1 MQPNNV
7 CLEHNATFSVDPP
20 GPWVYQEEKHL
31 LGCLKSRLVYVCDL
45 IQILPGRIRSEL
57 ISTKYSHWHVGSGH
71 PVVKSKIEWIYLFAW
86 VSRSLGDINTEVE
99 EFLKEEDV
107 IKRLR
112 GGLKCVWLIPVKL
125 FGIKFRQERNQD
137 FSLSIP

>member
-57 ISTKYSHWHVGSGH
+57 ISAKYSHWHVGSGH
-71 PVVKSKIEWIYLFAW
+71 PVIKSNSDKKETKTSAW
-86 VSRSLGDINTEVE
+86 AFPR
-99 EFLKEEDV
+99 
-107 IKRLR
+107 
-112 GGLKCVWLIPVKL
+112 
-125 FGIKFRQERNQD
+125 
-137 FSLSIP
+137 FSGH